1 MPELSPIRVIL
12 IDDHSKIHIAL
23 GALLHTLDDIELVAQ
38 GSDGTEAIHLCA
50 EHEPDIVLMDVIM
63 PGMSGAEATA
73 QILEEFPNI
82 KVIALSGF
90 KDTESVQAMLNAG
103 AIGYVLKTS
112 SGQDIANTI
121 RSAYAG
127 NIILSGEVAQTLLL
141 AQTKQSVAV
150 SESFNL
156 TPREREVLQ
165 LVVEGL
171 NNTEIAE
178 ALTIS
183 LSTVRFHVTGIF
195 KKLNVSN
202 RVEATALAI
211 QKNILG

>member
-1 MPELSPIRVIL
+1 MAEKPPIRVIL
-12 IDDHSKIHIAL
+12 VDDHSKIHIAL

-38 GSDGTEAIHLCA
+38 GSDGHEAIHLCA
-50 EHEPDIVLMDVIM
+50 EYQPDVVLMDVIM
-63 PGMSGAEATA
+63 PGLSGAEATV
-73 QILEEFPNI
+73 QIIEKNATI

-90 KDTESVQAMLNAG
+90 KDNESVQAMLNAG
-103 AIGYVLKTS
+103 AVGYVLKTS
-112 SGQDIANTI
+112 SGDDIANTI

-127 NIILSGEVAQTLLL
+127 NMVLSGEVAQTLLHT
-141 AQTKQSVAV
+141 QPKQAASI
-150 SESFNL
+150 SKSFDL
-156 TPREREVLQ
+156 TPRELEVLK

-195 KKLNVSN
+195 KKLDVSN
-202 RVEATALAI
+202 RVEATAFAI
-211 QKNILG
+211 QKNIIS